1 MLKLYGTPPTRALR
15 VVWLLNEL
23 GLEHE
28 LHPVDLMQDE
38 HHQQDFLSLNPAA
51 KVPVL
56 VDGNLVLTESA
67 AIQLYLA
74 EKYPQAG
81 FIPETLED
89 RAQMHRWMF
98 FLVTEVEQP
107 LWRIARHTFV
117 YPDEKRIPQDVELAR
132 QECLEM
138 IEVLER
144 HMSERE
150 FMVGD
155 RLSVADF
162 NAAYTLDWANTDEM
176 LASAP
181 RLRDYLKAMYARP
194 TAPPTRPLSACAGV
208 PHRPPRA
215 PSPAPS
221 DSSSHP
227 CARRRRCV
235 LACRETPVRFWVG

>member
-38 HHQQDFLSLNPAA
+38 HHQEDFLSLNPAA

-56 VDGNLVLTESA
+56 VDGDLVLTESA

-107 LWRIARHTFV
+107 LCRIARHTFV

-138 IEVLER
+138 IAVLER

-150 FMVGD
+150 FIVGD

-162 NAAYTLDWANTDEM
+162 NAAYTLDWANTEEM
-176 LASAP
+176 LESAP
-181 RLRDYLKAMYARP
+181 RLRDYLKAMYSRP
-194 TAPPTRPLSACAGV
+194 TAPPTIVEAFSAME
-208 PHRPPRA
+208 
-215 PSPAPS
+215 
-221 DSSSHP
+221 SS
-227 CARRRRCV
+227 
-235 LACRETPVRFWVG
+235 G